1 MCQFIMGA
9 DVSSFGRFEES
20 VADAG
25 SSEVRAKSENKKLSF
40 AAVHAVAGGAIRDR
54 ERKRKRTLCQKPL
67 RHRERAHRTTS

>member
-1 MCQFIMGA
+1 MCRRSG
-9 DVSSFGRFEES
+9 VSKKVLPTQVHQRFE
-20 VADAG
+20 
-25 SSEVRAKSENKKLSF
+25 RSENKKLSF

>member
-20 VADAG
+20 YAG
-25 SSEVRAKSENKKLSF
+25 SEVRAREKKKVSF

-54 ERKRKRTLCQKPL
+54 ERKRKQTLCQKPL